1 MPEFSIIL
9 PVGNGAGFSSRA
21 VGSILSQR
29 VDAEIL
35 WVSEFNPKELGV
47 ESKTVQWLFQKN
59 TGIAEARNLGLEN
72 ASGNWLGF
80 LDADDC
86 YTPNALN
93 SLKENLSQ
101 NMDCDM
107 VYGSTQYDF
116 LQPEWRDIYR
126 PGPFDRVTSPIL
138 GATLWKTTFAKKVG
152 LFDVEFKTGE
162 DVDWMNRAKEMGL
175 RVNALEQVVLLKTIH
190 GQNLTLNAEQ
200 INRDLVN
207 VARKSINRKR
217 MKQ

>member
-59 TGIAEARNLGLEN
+59 TGIAEARNLGPEN

-101 NMDCDM
+101 IWIVIWFMVGPNMIFCNPNGEISIGQ
-107 VYGSTQYDF
+107 VHLIRSQ
-116 LQPEWRDIYR
+116 
-126 PGPFDRVTSPIL
+126 IL
-138 GATLWKTTFAKKVG
+138 Y
-152 LFDVEFKTGE
+152 
-162 DVDWMNRAKEMGL
+162 
-175 RVNALEQVVLLKTIH
+175 
-190 GQNLTLNAEQ
+190 
-200 INRDLVN
+200 
-207 VARKSINRKR
+207 
-217 MKQ
+217 